1 MKIMYTIM
9 FNLYMYKITIHYI
22 VSRLRFT
29 LVRSECITLRSS
41 TIIHI
46 FEYYNKRCNK
56 VGTRKEP
63 QDFCK
68 FVSIIIYNLNCLLL
82 SKYLQLQCRLFS

>member
-1 MKIMYTIM
+1 MKIIYTIM
-9 FNLYMYKITIHYI
+9 FNLYMITIHYI

-29 LVRSECITLRSS
+29 LVGSQYNTLRSI

-46 FEYYNKRCNK
+46 FEYHNKLCNK
-56 VGTRKEP
+56 VGTRTEP

-68 FVSIIIYNLNCLLL
+68 FVSIIIYNLDCLLL
-82 SKYLQLQCRLFS
+82 